1 MSQLKNPDSLW
12 IGLALGLA
20 MAATRG
26 QHAAVLGHPLPDAS
40 LAVFFLAGV
49 YLRAAWVFAA
59 LFAEAILIDI
69 AAVTWGGVSGF
80 CISPA
85 YGFLLPAYGVMW
97 AAGRWYSTRHR
108 LAWPTLLPLLAS
120 LAVAATLAE
129 LLASG
134 GFYVF
139 SGRFA
144 DLSLAEFGLRL
155 TNYFPTSLQALALYI
170 SLAAVVHVAF
180 ACSRPGSTKD
190 RLSAG

>member
-1 MSQLKNPDSLW
+1 MSSRILW
-12 IGLALGLA
+12 LGLALIA
-20 MAATRG
+20 
-26 QHAAVLGHPLPDAS
+26 
-40 LAVFFLAGV
+40 
-49 YLRAAWVFAA
+49 VFAA

-69 AAVTWGGVSGF
+69 AAITWGGVSGF
-80 CISPA
+80 CVSPA

-97 AAGRWYSTRHR
+97 AAGRWYARRHR
-108 LAWPTLLPLLAS
+108 LVWSTLLPLLAS

-155 TNYFPTSLQALALYI
+155 TNYFPTSVQALALYV

-180 ACSRPGSTKD
+180 AHSRSGSSKGS
-190 RLSAG
+190 RLTAG

>member
-1 MSQLKNPDSLW
+1 MLRLNNRDSLW
-12 IGLALGLA
+12 VGLALGLV

-49 YLRAAWVFAA
+49 YLRPAWVFAA
-59 LFAEAILIDI
+59 LFLEGMLIDI

-85 YGFLLPAYGVMW
+85 YGFLLPAYGITW

-108 LAWPTLLPLLAS
+108 LAWSTLLPLFAALGV
-120 LAVAATLAE
+120 AVTSAE

-155 TNYFPTSLQALALYI
+155 IQYFPTSLQALTLYVL
-170 SLAAVVHVAF
+170 LAAVVHVAF
-180 ACSRPGSTKD
+180 SRSGSGKD
-190 RLSAG
+190 RLAAG